1 MATNLMF
8 QTQGSSSGKIMLK
21 LGKLHLEISTSL
33 LLCSVSFWKQVSC
46 DVYTCTYQGCHRG
59 GAGVLQGFQNGVT
72 GVSQGCRKGVT
83 GVSHG
88 CHMGCRRDVA
98 GMSQGCRRDV
108 TGVSQE
114 CHRGVALPT
123 AKWQVGTRTC
133 YNLRTKMSSC
143 FVNLLTI

>member
-1 MATNLMF
+1 
-8 QTQGSSSGKIMLK
+8 MLK

-83 GVSHG
+83 GVSQG

-98 GMSQGCRRDV
+98 GMSQGCHRHV

-114 CHRGVALPT
+114 CHRGVAYYGPT
-123 AKWQVGTRTC
+123 LDALVQ
-133 YNLRTKMSSC
+133 
-143 FVNLLTI
+143 TIFFAATTSACIPSHITNRI